1 MAVDALGPI
10 DPVASLRDIDRTT
23 TPQRGDPHL
32 GDIRLGDVRLGDP
45 AESVSLSSEARVVAE
60 LDATLETVNRS
71 PDVREDLVADVKVRL
86 QDPHYLN
93 AKVIDRIA
101 ERIQER
107 FGT

>member
-10 DPVASLRDIDRTT
+10 DPVASLRNIDRTT

-32 GDIRLGDVRLGDP
+32 GDIRFGDP

-71 PDVREDLVADVKVRL
+71 PDVREDLVADVKARS